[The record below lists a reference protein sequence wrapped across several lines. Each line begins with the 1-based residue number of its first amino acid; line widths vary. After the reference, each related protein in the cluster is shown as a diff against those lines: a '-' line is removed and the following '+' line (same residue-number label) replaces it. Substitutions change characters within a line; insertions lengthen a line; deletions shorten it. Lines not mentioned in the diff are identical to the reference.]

1 VCDGITQVSTRSCAT
16 PAARSDQS
24 VGHQFT
30 YQMRTGSE
38 TANPAARLRNSSACA
53 ISARALGSSDV
64 PAWVSATERRSRSNN
79 CTLEVAFE
87 RFDLL

>member
-1 VCDGITQVSTRSCAT
+1 
-16 PAARSDQS
+16 
-24 VGHQFT
+24 
-30 YQMRTGSE
+30 MRTESE